1 MSKPAPKKPMAV
13 KVPREQLYQRK
24 VERMFQ
30 GQADYNKSLKK
41 R

>member
-1 MSKPAPKKPMAV
+1 MPSQKPKKPMAV
-13 KVPREQLYQRK
+13 RVPREVLYQRK
-24 VERMFQ
+24 VDRMFQ

>member
-1 MSKPAPKKPMAV
+1 MAIPMA
-13 KVPREQLYQRK
+13 REELYRRK

-30 GQADYNKSLKK
+30 GQADYNKSKKK